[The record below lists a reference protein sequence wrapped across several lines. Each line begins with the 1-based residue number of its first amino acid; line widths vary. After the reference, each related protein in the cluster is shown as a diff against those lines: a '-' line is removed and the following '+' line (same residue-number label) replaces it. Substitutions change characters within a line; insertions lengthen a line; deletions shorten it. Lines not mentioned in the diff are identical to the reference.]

1 MNLWRTAFV
10 LVLGTFMATLDSTIV
25 SVGVETLAQR
35 FDASVTEVQWV
46 TTAYLLA
53 VVAAVPASGW
63 LAARFG
69 GRRTWLTAVAV
80 FVLASLLCGL
90 ASSLPML
97 VAFRVLQGLA
107 GGLLPPTGQ
116 ALLARAAGPER
127 IGRLISVVGVVPLL
141 SPVLGPLASGAIL
154 SVADWP
160 WLFYVNLPVGVVA
173 VLLGLRYV
181 AADAPADPRE
191 PFDFRGA
198 VLLSP
203 GLAAVVF
210 GLTGFSDGYPKLLSS
225 AAVVVGL
232 LMLGAFVRHGLRV
245 RAPLLDPR
253 LFTRPP
259 FGAAALA
266 LVVLGASVFGTMF
279 LLPLYLRRG
288 AGLDAWNTGLLLV
301 PQGIGAAAGSV
312 LVHRIVDRVAP
323 RTLVLSGIGLVALG
337 TAAFTQLGPELPDV
351 VLVIS
356 LLLRGF
362 GAAMISAPV
371 LALVYRSLEKAQ
383 LPKAAGALNL
393 LNTLGGSIGTAVLA
407 LVLQNRLA
415 ARGADVAAAFADTFW
430 WVLGLVVVAAAGA
443 AKLPRE
449 RSR

>member
-1 MNLWRTAFV
+1 
-10 LVLGTFMATLDSTIV
+10 MATLDSTIV
-25 SVGVETLAQR
+25 SVGVETLAER
-35 FDASVTEVQWV
+35 FDASVAEVQWV

-53 VVAAVPASGW
+53 VVTAVPASGW

-69 GRRTWLTAVAV
+69 GRRTWLTAVVV
-80 FVLASLLCGL
+80 FVAASVWCGL
-90 ASSLPML
+90 ADSLPML
-97 VAFRVLQGLA
+97 VGFRVLQGLA
-107 GGLLPPTGQ
+107 GGVLPPTGQ

-160 WLFYVNLPVGVVA
+160 WLFYVNLPVGLVA
-173 VLLGLRYV
+173 VVLGLRYV
-181 AADAPADPRE
+181 AADRPTGPRE

-198 VLLSP
+198 ALLSP
-203 GLAAVVF
+203 GLALVVF
-210 GLTGFSDGYPKLLSS
+210 GLTGFSDGCPQLVSS

-232 LMLGAFVRHGLRV
+232 LMVAAFVRHGLRAP
-245 RAPLLDPR
+245 APLLDPR

-279 LLPLYLRRG
+279 LLPFYLRRG
-288 AGLDAWNTGLLLV
+288 AGLGAWDTGLLLV

-312 LVHRIVDRVAP
+312 LVHRLVDRTAP
-323 RTLVLSGIGLVALG
+323 RTLVLSGIVLVASG

-371 LALVYRSLEKAQ
+371 LALVYRSLEKTQ

-393 LNTLGGSIGTAVLA
+393 LNTLGGSVGTAVLA
-407 LVLQNRLA
+407 LLLQTRLA
-415 ARGADVAAAFADTFW
+415 ARGTDVAAAFADTFW

-443 AKLPRE
+443 AKLPKE